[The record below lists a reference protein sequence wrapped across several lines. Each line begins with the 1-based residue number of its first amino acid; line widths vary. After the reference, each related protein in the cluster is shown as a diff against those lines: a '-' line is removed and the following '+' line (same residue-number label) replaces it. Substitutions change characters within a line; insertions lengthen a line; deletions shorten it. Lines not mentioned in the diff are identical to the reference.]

1 MSRFNSY
8 VLSAAKILE
17 GYHGDEPFAHALKR
31 YFAANPKFGSRDRKA
46 IGHLCYCFFRL
57 GKAVTQLPA
66 EERML
71 VGLFCCS
78 PAPGGLLAHLHPEW
92 DAQASLP
99 LAEKMQ
105 LSGAIK
111 KEEVFPFADRV
122 SSTLHLDAFIGS
134 FFAQPDLFIRVRPG
148 YMAHV
153 QAALHQEGI
162 IFQQAGNCIA
172 LPNGTRI
179 ENILAVNREIVIQDA
194 SSQNTGQLV
203 ARAVELAGK
212 KIWDCC
218 AASGGKS
225 LMTYD
230 LHPGIQLTVSDIRES
245 ILVNLKKRFREAGI
259 QRYHSLSWDLAR
271 KPLSSTETFDV
282 IIADVPCSGS
292 GTWARTPE
300 QLFYFDTAAID
311 TYAAL
316 QYAIVSNALQSLRP
330 GGVLLYITCSVFKGE
345 NEAMVDE
352 IKEKFNLQPLKME
365 VLKGYDKK
373 ADTLFAA
380 LLTC

>member
-1 MSRFNSY
+1 M
-8 VLSAAKILE
+8 E

-203 ARAVELAGK
+203 ARAVEMAGK

-230 LHPGIQLTVSDIRES
+230 LNPGIQLTVSDIRES

-330 GGVLLYITCSVFKGE
+330 GGVLLYITCSVFKDE
-345 NEAMVDE
+345 NENQVQRITE
-352 IKEKFNLQPLKME
+352 EHRLQLVE
-365 VLKGYDKK
+365 QRLIQGATEG
-373 ADTLFAA
+373 ADTMFAA
-380 LLTC
+380 VLQKNK